1 LWRALGE
8 HVLSQSLA
16 RERLRY
22 EGELLS
28 IGRHLTLD
36 VRRRVS
42 AVLDRE
48 ERLPGFALEHEHVA
62 RLGDLRDRVDL
73 ATIAPQ
79 RDQIR
84 GRRQVTIPDVVP
96 HELKMPHPLARLR
109 LESDERVSVQVVR
122 SEEHTSELQSP
133 CNLVCR

>member
-1 LWRALGE
+1 MCFGRALGE

-22 EGELLS
+22 ERERLR

-62 RLGDLRDRVDL
+62 RLGDLCDRVDL
-73 ATIAPQ
+73 ATSAPQ
-79 RDQIR
+79 REEIR
-84 GRRQVTIPDVVP
+84 ERRQVTIPESVP
-96 HELKMPHPLARLR
+96 TQL
-109 LESDERVSVQVVR
+109 
-122 SEEHTSELQSP
+122 
-133 CNLVCR
+133 